1 MNLIKKIKFGFKSA
15 EDIEKEWEKVRDAM
29 RQVETTRLKNF
40 QDIEIQK
47 ENLNKLKQQQQDEI
61 ELLKKDNQEQLNKA
75 MHQVETIRFKNLQD
89 LEIEKEN
96 LNKLKQQQ
104 QDEIE
109 LLKKENHEQL
119 NKAMQE
125 GEIERQENFKKI
137 ELEHKKI
144 VALKKQHEEQI
155 KKQNIIFDNR
165 AKELEELNQR
175 LIRDTNAIEP
185 AWQKILAESSAISN
199 EKKSIDNNRK
209 QIIEEW
215 DKILEF
221 YPEIKKAYIEKAA
234 VAIDKQ
240 IFTGESFSGM
250 DPDVIAKLHEKKMKV
265 QSGGEDTIRY
275 VRKDHPNLH
284 GHKEE

>member
-15 EDIEKEWEKVRDAM
+15 DDIEKEWEKVREARNKVELS
-29 RQVETTRLKNF
+29 RQNNV
-40 QDIEIQK
+40 QDLEIEK
-47 ENLNKLKQQQQDEI
+47 EKLVKLKQQMKDEVELQKKENQEQLNKVLHDVELSRQNNAQQLEIEKQNLNKQKQQQLDEI
-61 ELLKKDNQEQLNKA
+61 ESLKKENQEQLNKA
-75 MHQVETIRFKNLQD
+75 VHQV
-89 LEIEKEN
+89 
-96 LNKLKQQQ
+96 
-104 QDEIE
+104 
-109 LLKKENHEQL
+109 
-119 NKAMQE
+119 
-125 GEIERQENFKKI
+125 EIERQEKYKKI
-137 ELEHKKI
+137 ELEYKKI
-144 VALKKQHEEQI
+144 LALNQQHEEQI
-155 KKQNIIFDNR
+155 KKQNTIFDNR

-175 LIRDTNAIEP
+175 IIRHTNAIEP
-185 AWQKILAESSAISN
+185 AWQKIRAEYSAISN
-199 EKKSIDNNRK
+199 QKKSIDNNRK

-221 YPEIKKAYIEKAA
+221 YPEIKKAYIEKAS

-240 IFTGESFSGM
+240 NFTGESFSGM